1 MVVPVAAAAARAAA
15 GQVAKKTAQKTASTA
30 AKKTASSAAKTAG
43 ESAAGAAV
51 DKAASPKSK
60 AAPENGKAK
69 PSGTPNGS
77 KLGSK
82 LGSLSGFGGSGKP
95 SKALVV
101 QFLVCTAILF
111 SSLFIPAK
119 FTDSSGRE
127 VTRDERTAGQLAMQ
141 WGALLGVFFILG
153 LVADS
158 SKGGKTGKAAAGIGW
173 LVTLAYLLKESSV
186 LNWLAAQVRRS
197 PPPPA
202 KPKEGTEGATDALSW
217 YRFGTQRE
225 TIAGLF
231 ALAQAS
237 AGQGGGSDEREPGDI
252 DGPDPGG
259 GPIIVGQWAQPIRR
273 KITTAWHTPGGQW
286 GSGFHTGADFAAPE
300 GTDVFAVGP
309 GTVVK
314 SGVYDPPYGQQIVI
328 KHGDGVYTQYAHLST
343 RHVGEGA
350 TVKAGTLLGGVGS
363 TGTKSSGPHLHFEA
377 RTGPE
382 YGSDIDP
389 VAFMKKRGLT
399 LGVRD
404 PESDGGRIFT

>member
-15 GQVAKKTAQKTASTA
+15 SKAGQKAASTTAKKA
-30 AKKTASSAAKTAG
+30 AGSAAKAAG
-43 ESAAGAAV
+43 ESAAGAAAE
-51 DKAASPKSK
+51 KAATP
-60 AAPENGKAK
+60 KAK
-69 PSGTPNGS
+69 ASPAPAKASPAGESKGS
-77 KLGSK
+77 KLSGK
-82 LGSLSGFGGSGKP
+82 LGALSGFGGSGKP

-101 QFLVCTAILF
+101 QFLVCSAILF

-119 FTDSSGRE
+119 FTDASGKE
-127 VTRDERTAGQLAMQ
+127 VTRAERTAGQLAMQ

-217 YRFGTQRE
+217 YRLGTQRE

-273 KITTAWHTPGGQW
+273 KITTAWRTPGSQW
-286 GSGFHTGADFAAPE
+286 GSGYHTGADFAAPE
-300 GTDVFAVGP
+300 GTDVFSVGP

-314 SGVYDPPYGQQIVI
+314 SGVYDAPYGQQVVI
-328 KHGDGVYTQYAHLST
+328 KHGDGIYTQYAHLST
-343 RHVGEGA
+343 RHVGVGA
-350 TVKAGTLLGGVGS
+350 TVRGGSLIGGVGS

-389 VAFMKKRGLT
+389 VAFMKKRGLN